1 MSDPMDEAPLMKLRM
16 KSKSK
21 FKSDA
26 FEAMHSAVSG
36 MFRAG
41 SIDED
46 TMRRFDQSCLVS
58 QEDAEVKPSSKQNV
72 NRKTP

>member
-1 MSDPMDEAPLMKLRM
+1 MDEAPLMKLRM

-41 SIDED
+41 SIDEK

-58 QEDAEVKPSSKQNV
+58 QDAEVKPSSKQNA